1 MSKDDFDDAEKPAAK
16 PGHNNGIDPAYLKKI
31 IQEVEACDT
40 EIEGMKEDRKAFLES
55 AKENGYSP
63 KMIQKIVALRKRPKE
78 EVQAEQ
84 ELLEQYDHAS
94 GSGIFD

>member
-1 MSKDDFDDAEKPAAK
+1 MSKDDFDDEKPAAK
-16 PGHNNGIDPAYLKKI
+16 PGHNSGIDPAYLKKI

>member
-1 MSKDDFDDAEKPAAK
+1 MAKDEFDEADKTPK
-16 PGHNNGIDPAYLKKI
+16 PGHNSGIDPAFLKATIKEI
-31 IQEVEACDT
+31 EACDA
-40 EIEGMKEDRKAFLES
+40 EIENMKEDRKAFLES

>member
-1 MSKDDFDDAEKPAAK
+1 MAKEEFDDVDKPAPK
-16 PGHNNGIDPAYLKKI
+16 PGHNNGIDPVYLKSI
-31 IQEVEACDT
+31 IKEIEACDT
-40 EIEGMKEDRKAFLES
+40 EIEGMKEDRKQFLES

-63 KMIQKIVALRKRPKE
+63 KMIQKIIALRKRDRD
-78 EVQAEQ
+78 EVKAEQ